1 MSTQRKTSYRNT
13 GPDFRAIEERS
24 CRPLGWWRNTR
35 ADNFHTPALK
45 EMKAAVADIA
55 MLAEPR
61 WRDAASGDA
70 AAAIALVLAMGPE
83 NSHALKFDI
92 CMTALVIC
100 ACEGDAASCLVVAWV
115 LRRLPKAK
123 TREKRIATSWTVR
136 AMRPLLARAGR
147 DTWRCGCRS

>member
-1 MSTQRKTSYRNT
+1 MSTQRKPNQTT
-13 GPDFRAIEERS
+13 VPDFRSIEEPSFRA
-24 CRPLGWWRNTR
+24 LGWWRNTR
-35 ADNFHTPALK
+35 ADNFHAPSLD
-45 EMKAAVADIA
+45 EMKAAVANIA

-100 ACEGDAASCLVVAWV
+100 ACEGDAASCVVIAWV

-123 TREKRIATSWTVR
+123 TREKRLATSWTVR

-147 DTWRCGCRS
+147 DNS